1 MMNLKGKA
9 AFVTGAAS
17 GIGRGMAR
25 TFARH
30 GMNVALADIQE
41 APLQEALREVEALG
55 AKAIAIPTDVSDRG
69 SVQRA
74 AERVIAAFGK
84 AHVVCNNA
92 GVEVAGKK
100 IGEIRP
106 EEWDWVLGVNLY
118 GVIHGVEIFLPLIRS
133 HGEGGHIVNTASIGG
148 LQVRHDFFH
157 APYAVTKYGVVALSE
172 ALAGELAGSNIGV
185 SVLCPGAVNTQI
197 WDSGKTRPARFGGP
211 LEQPNNAF
219 LAPLIARDGLHPD
232 RVGERVVQAIQA
244 NELFVLTH
252 AGVREVVTARHRRIE
267 AAFDRAAQFEAGLTA
282 RKNR

>member
-1 MMNLKGKA
+1 MDLKGKT

-17 GIGRGMAR
+17 GIGLGLAR

-41 APLQEALREVEALG
+41 AALAEARREVEGLG
-55 AKAIAIPTDVSDRG
+55 AKAVAIQTDVSDRA

-74 AERVIAAFGK
+74 AEQTIVAFGK
-84 AHVVCNNA
+84 VHVVCSNA

-118 GVIHGVEIFLPLIRS
+118 GVIHGVETFLPLIRR

-172 ALAGELAGSNIGV
+172 ALAGELAGTNIGV
-185 SVLCPGAVNTQI
+185 SVLCPGAVNTHI

-211 LEQPNNAF
+211 VEQPNHAF
-219 LAPLIARDGLHPD
+219 LASMIARDGIHPD

-267 AAFDRAAQFEAGLTA
+267 AAIDRAAAFEADLKI
-282 RKNR
+282 RSS

>member
-1 MMNLKGKA
+1 MDLKGKT

-17 GIGRGMAR
+17 GIGLGLAR

-30 GMNVALADIQE
+30 GMNVALADIQDGPLAE
-41 APLQEALREVEALG
+41 ARREVEGLG
-55 AKAIAIPTDVSDRG
+55 AKAIAIPTDVSDRA

-74 AERVIAAFGK
+74 AEQTIVAFGK
-84 AHVVCNNA
+84 VHVVCNNA

-118 GVIHGVEIFLPLIRS
+118 GVIHGVETFLPLIRR

-172 ALAGELAGSNIGV
+172 ALAGELAGTNIGV
-185 SVLCPGAVNTQI
+185 SVLCPGAVNTHI

-211 LEQPNNAF
+211 VEQPNHAF
-219 LAPLIARDGLHPD
+219 LASMIARDGIHPD

-267 AAFDRAAQFEAGLTA
+267 AAIDRAAAFEADLKI
-282 RKNR
+282 RSS

>member
-1 MMNLKGKA
+1 MIDLKGKT

-30 GMNVALADIQE
+30 GMAVALADIQE
-41 APLQEALREVEALG
+41 GPLEEARREVEGLG

-69 SVQRA
+69 AVQRA

-84 AHVVCNNA
+84 VHVVCNNA

-100 IGEIRP
+100 IGEFRP
-106 EEWDWVLGVNLY
+106 DEWDWVLGVNLY
-118 GVIHGVEIFLPLIRS
+118 GVIHGVEIFLPLIQS
-133 HGEGGHIVNTASIGG
+133 HGEGGHIVNTASIAG

-157 APYAVTKYGVVALSE
+157 APYVVAKYGVVALSE
-172 ALAGELAGSNIGV
+172 ALAGEIAGGNIGV
-185 SVLCPGAVNTQI
+185 SVLCPAAVDTKI
-197 WDSGKTRPARFGGP
+197 WDTGKTRPAQFGGP
-211 LEQPNNAF
+211 LDQPNNLF
-219 LAPLIARDGLHPD
+219 LQPILEREGLHPD
-232 RVGERVVQAIQA
+232 QVGERVVQAIRS

-252 AGVREVVTARHRRIE
+252 EGPRAAVTARHRRIE
-267 AAFDRAAQFEAGLTA
+267 QAFDRAAQFEAGLSA